1 MDIVFDEMDVDR
13 GFILIKK
20 DGQDDLIPK
29 AIRFRHKPKDPKK
42 ITVSRTIINHVVK
55 RCEGVLCTNAMGD
68 QRFTSDNQE
77 DSIYR
82 YGLTSVIC
90 VPIIAHRQVHG
101 VIHLDSSMSEHTY
114 STEQLRLAN
123 AFGHMTG
130 MALENAKLVR
140 SRMQNERL
148 AATGETVAFLSH
160 HIKNVL
166 QGLRS
171 GGDVLELGL
180 KNKSFKTIEQGWQIL
195 DRSLEKVFNLTTNM
209 LTFSKDRTPCIQ
221 RVQLNQ
227 IITDIVAATQPQA
240 DQKSVMIFTEL
251 EESPEIQVG
260 LHGVQQVVLNL
271 LLNAVDAV
279 PEQTGRINLRTEYD
293 AKSRSATFIISD
305 NGPGIPPELMTRIFE
320 PFFSTKG
327 HAGTGLGLAAANKV
341 VQELHGRI
349 DVQSNPDQGT
359 TFRVV
364 FPDWNKTEPTD
375 TDQVS

>member
-1 MDIVFDEMDVDR
+1 
-13 GFILIKK
+13 
-20 DGQDDLIPK
+20 
-29 AIRFRHKPKDPKK
+29 
-42 ITVSRTIINHVVK
+42 
-55 RCEGVLCTNAMGD
+55 MGD

-123 AFGHMTG
+123 AIGHMTG

-209 LTFSKDRTPCIQ
+209 LTFSTDREPNMVVAQVNLIVQEAVDLAQ
-221 RVQLNQ
+221 RH
-227 IITDIVAATQPQA
+227 A
-240 DQKSVMIFTEL
+240 DNR
-251 EESPEIQVG
+251 
-260 LHGVQQVVLNL
+260 QVVLLTEFEEIPAILIDVDGIHQAVLNL
-271 LLNAVDAV
+271 VNNAIEAAPQD
-279 PEQTGRINLRTEYD
+279 TGLVNVKTRYD
-293 AKSRSATFIISD
+293 AEQEIVEVTVQD
-305 NGPGIPPELMTRIFE
+305 NGPGIDPEQAEEVFR
-320 PFFSTKG
+320 PFQSTKG
-327 HAGTGLGLAAANKV
+327 QGGTGLGLAAAKKIV
-341 VQELHGRI
+341 DEHQGRI
-349 DVQSNPDQGT
+349 EFEHLESGGTAFRIQIPAKSDRLPGSDETLSSQSPN
-359 TFRVV
+359 
-364 FPDWNKTEPTD
+364 
-375 TDQVS
+375 